1 MYLVHPH
8 PLLRKFFYNFLASCI
23 PVCFTL
29 PSTPGNTLF
38 ITPFFTPLSSYINTV
53 NFLPTFLLSPTSLLT
68 SHSSLLPTSFSSLLF
83 HPFRGRGF
91 FSFLLSYFLTSYTLS
106 SLLSPLSSLLTPRLY
121 PPPTNLRITF
131 YLHWKIIGGFLG
143 FGWPSGGLGPN
154 QGPTNPQ
161 PRPNQTPI
169 SSGRFQEINRTNLVT
184 KCSLICV
191 PCLEFFPFLTSYFFL
206 FFFTP
211 SGLGGSSLHS
221 SSLTSI

>member
-1 MYLVHPH
+1 MSSAPQNRFQQHEFRLSIMYLVHPH
-8 PLLRKFFYNFLASCI
+8 PLLRNSGFDFLDSFFSNDI
-23 PVCFTL
+23 TH

-38 ITPFFTPLSSYINTV
+38 ITPFFSLLSTYIITV
-53 NFLPTFLLSPTSLLT
+53 NFLPSSFFSLTSLLT

-143 FGWPSGGLGPN
+143 FG
-154 QGPTNPQ
+154 
-161 PRPNQTPI
+161 
-169 SSGRFQEINRTNLVT
+169 
-184 KCSLICV
+184 
-191 PCLEFFPFLTSYFFL
+191 
-206 FFFTP
+206 
-211 SGLGGSSLHS
+211 
-221 SSLTSI
+221 